1 MTAVLA
7 LPDAPLWPGGTDLS
21 EGTVAVRPTARPAD
35 VLLAILP
42 GQTVGVVEA
51 DLDANFRLPAGL
63 GLCDAPL
70 AQSTVGVR
78 LTGLETDVSHTGVA
92 GVTASPGT
100 AVARPAAHGCPHTAV
115 LGVWGSVT
123 GDTWHIE
130 GLVKAGSM
138 RGNINLRT
146 RWDSCRWARC

>member
-7 LPDAPLWPGGTDLS
+7 LPDAPLRPGGTDLS

-70 AQSTVGVR
+70 AQGTVGVR

-92 GVTASPGT
+92 GVTPSPGT
-100 AVARPAAHGCPHTAV
+100 AIPRPAAHGCPHTAV
-115 LGVWGSVT
+115 LRVRGAVT
-123 GDTWHIE
+123 GDTW
-130 GLVKAGSM
+130 GTG
-138 RGNINLRT
+138 G
-146 RWDSCRWARC
+146 

>member
-1 MTAVLA
+1 M
-7 LPDAPLWPGGTDLS
+7 
-21 EGTVAVRPTARPAD
+21 
-35 VLLAILP
+35 
-42 GQTVGVVEA
+42 GVVEA
-51 DLDANFRLPAGL
+51 DLDADFGLPAGL
-63 GLCDAPL
+63 GLSDAPL
-70 AQSTVGVR
+70 AQGTVGVR

-115 LGVWGSVT
+115 LRVRGSVT
-123 GDTWHIE
+123 GDTWHTE
-130 GLVKAGSM
+130 GLVKAANT

>member
-1 MTAVLA
+1 MSVVE
-7 LPDAPLWPGGTDLS
+7 TDLD
-21 EGTVAVRPTARPAD
+21 AD
-35 VLLAILP
+35 FGLLASLGLSDTP
-42 GQTVGVVEA
+42 LSQGTVGV
-51 DLDANFRLPAGL
+51 G
-63 GLCDAPL
+63 
-70 AQSTVGVR
+70 
-78 LTGLETDVSHTGVA
+78 LTGLEADISHTGVA

-138 RGNINLRT
+138 RGNNNLRT